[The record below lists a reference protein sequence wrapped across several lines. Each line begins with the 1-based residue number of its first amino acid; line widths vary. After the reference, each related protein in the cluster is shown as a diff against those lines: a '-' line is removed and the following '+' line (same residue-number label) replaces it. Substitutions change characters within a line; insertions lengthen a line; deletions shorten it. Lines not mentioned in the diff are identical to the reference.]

1 MRVVALVVLDDRSA
15 QAMSGE
21 KDVLETPRFSESDG
35 SINFLDRD
43 LEFRCSK
50 ALSGVDTVVG
60 ERCITGFGE
69 IASEKHRWS
78 GIPVRFDSV
87 HQYHRSAG
95 LVK

>member
-1 MRVVALVVLDDRSA
+1 
-15 QAMSGE
+15 MSGE
-21 KDVLETPRFSESDG
+21 KDLLKTARLDKTDG
-35 SINFLDRD
+35 NINFLDRD

-60 ERCITGFGE
+60 EGCITGFGE

-87 HQYHRSAG
+87 HQHHRSAG
-95 LVK
+95 LIK